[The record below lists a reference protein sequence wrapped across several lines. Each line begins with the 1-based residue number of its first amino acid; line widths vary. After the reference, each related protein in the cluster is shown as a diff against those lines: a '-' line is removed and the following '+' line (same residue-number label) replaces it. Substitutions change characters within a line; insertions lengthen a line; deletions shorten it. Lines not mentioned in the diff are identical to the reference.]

1 MAARDYKASSPG
13 PDLSD
18 KQLQDVAKT
27 LGQEWEQVAIHL
39 GLKNEDLDEIKNE
52 EITEFMRKYKMLQ
65 RWKSRRPQGKTTA
78 QDLLRGLEDLEDLLV
93 ETRRLL
99 TGFGRSQ
106 ESFGRKERP
115 GLMSP
120 SLPLKMHEGDS
131 ELDLLSKVER
141 CHIDTASMSLMDSY
155 EEEDGSDSDASAEI
169 DEVDKDDEEEM
180 HFKSHC
186 EKCKAAEK
194 SPEYVKVTPT
204 KISKWSFEVQL
215 EGEGTYEC
223 SATGLVFEVSEQ
235 ALVRYSVL
243 SWFQF
248 SEFLGDSWRPAGSIY
263 DVDVVNKD
271 PSVLKFIHFP
281 HSLCLA
287 EPEHELSFSVLHVKG
302 SHADIESTVDFTE
315 SHVKWRVSS
324 LSAVGLIIPSSLQGK
339 HHGAVL
345 VYKEGNHKY
354 FFQVYLGVNSESEI
368 KAIEEQVNKSRKK
381 CIRIYKPAPCKSQL
395 VAGKNYHLTSEPE
408 GKVEPSEL
416 KFNTDVIGLKG
427 FSEARFDEHPPFR
440 LFLMDSVNKKRRNCD
455 KPLWS
460 ATITEEDLN
469 SEEHN
474 IGQKEHVKNTSADL
488 MTSGSSGEG
497 SLSRSGTSSPMVLRS
512 SYPLDGS
519 RRWHGMGWDP
529 PFSSGQERPPRPPK
543 GFGWN
548 PSFSSGQERPPR
560 PRKGFGALQRKS
572 AVTTSTLTRR
582 KMPSYRPAKPVA
594 DWPVPSSSSG
604 QGSLSKPELSGPGV
618 SKSSLPFSFAGGKLQ
633 PVASGS
639 SRQRSLFRSK
649 LSCLSVPVD
658 SESSLPILCDSP
670 EVGPSQEKTPDPE
683 RTEVNLNATG
693 NGSDVNIT
701 PVPRTG
707 RVWNRIKS
715 VFLKKQSFS
724 TRQGRLSGAAYDDP
738 HRRMPKS
745 DGMLDDEDD
754 EEDEEEMHFK
764 TRCEKCK
771 AAHQTPENE
780 KVTPMKISKWSFQ
793 VQLEGEGTYECSA
806 TGLVFEVSEQ
816 ALVRYSVLSWFQFSE
831 FLKDSWRPAGSI
843 YDVDVDDPSVLKFIH
858 FPHSLCL
865 DEPEHELSFSVL
877 HVKDRHANI
886 ETTVDFTASHV
897 KWRVSSLSLLAPII
911 PESQKM
917 KHHALVLIYK
927 ELNKYHK
934 NKFVF
939 HLFLASN
946 YDSEI
951 QAINKQ
957 VLKSRKKCIKIY
969 KPAACRLEEKF
980 YHLTSEP
987 ERNIE
992 PPKLEFVTEVLALKG
1007 FSEACFGERPPFR
1020 LFLMD
1025 SDCDELLWSATI
1037 REDDW
1042 NGEKSNLWKIF
1053 RFLPRKSHGANSR
1066 QRVAAGT
1073 SDFRSSPRLS
1083 LVHEKCRSKMDPG
1096 HVSSTPAPSSE
1107 SQPAGQATSSTTS
1120 SPPAPSRATQA
1131 AGHPTSSTTS
1141 SPPAPSRATQAA
1153 GHPTSS
1159 TTSSPPAPS
1168 RATQAAGHPTSSTTS
1183 SPPAPSRATQAE
1195 GELRSIRSEFV
1206 QRVQIPVIKGLLD
1219 DLWQQKLLSTEDMDS
1234 VMEKGKIKADMA
1246 RCLIDMVIGKGEN
1259 ASKEMIDSM
1268 KKRDN
1273 PLCITLGLIS
1283 SPTASGPEV

>member
-27 LGQEWEQVAIHL
+27 LGQEWEQAAIHL

-52 EITEFMRKYKMLQ
+52 EIAEFMRKYKMLQ

-78 QDLLRGLEDLEDLLV
+78 QDLLRGLEDLEDLPV

-99 TGFGRSQ
+99 TELRRIRSELINRLSDDNVIGLLYYLRMMDVLNGQEKKTVEGKMTSEDRACCLIDTVMRKGERASSLMVDYLKERHPDLCWTLGLTPTSARIRFGRSQ
-106 ESFGRKERP
+106 ESFSRKERP

-120 SLPLKMHEGDS
+120 SLPLEMHEGDS
-131 ELDLLSKVER
+131 ELDLSKVER
-141 CHIDTASMSLMDSY
+141 CHIGTSLTEDTASMSLMDRY

-169 DEVDKDDEEEM
+169 DEVDKD
-180 HFKSHC
+180 
-186 EKCKAAEK
+186 
-194 SPEYVKVTPT
+194 
-204 KISKWSFEVQL
+204 
-215 EGEGTYEC
+215 
-223 SATGLVFEVSEQ
+223 
-235 ALVRYSVL
+235 
-243 SWFQF
+243 
-248 SEFLGDSWRPAGSIY
+248 
-263 DVDVVNKD
+263 
-271 PSVLKFIHFP
+271 
-281 HSLCLA
+281 
-287 EPEHELSFSVLHVKG
+287 
-302 SHADIESTVDFTE
+302 
-315 SHVKWRVSS
+315 
-324 LSAVGLIIPSSLQGK
+324 
-339 HHGAVL
+339 
-345 VYKEGNHKY
+345 
-354 FFQVYLGVNSESEI
+354 
-368 KAIEEQVNKSRKK
+368 
-381 CIRIYKPAPCKSQL
+381 
-395 VAGKNYHLTSEPE
+395 
-408 GKVEPSEL
+408 
-416 KFNTDVIGLKG
+416 
-427 FSEARFDEHPPFR
+427 
-440 LFLMDSVNKKRRNCD
+440 
-455 KPLWS
+455 
-460 ATITEEDLN
+460 
-469 SEEHN
+469 
-474 IGQKEHVKNTSADL
+474 
-488 MTSGSSGEG
+488 
-497 SLSRSGTSSPMVLRS
+497 
-512 SYPLDGS
+512 
-519 RRWHGMGWDP
+519 
-529 PFSSGQERPPRPPK
+529 
-543 GFGWN
+543 
-548 PSFSSGQERPPR
+548 
-560 PRKGFGALQRKS
+560 
-572 AVTTSTLTRR
+572 
-582 KMPSYRPAKPVA
+582 
-594 DWPVPSSSSG
+594 
-604 QGSLSKPELSGPGV
+604 
-618 SKSSLPFSFAGGKLQ
+618 
-633 PVASGS
+633 
-639 SRQRSLFRSK
+639 
-649 LSCLSVPVD
+649 
-658 SESSLPILCDSP
+658 
-670 EVGPSQEKTPDPE
+670 
-683 RTEVNLNATG
+683 
-693 NGSDVNIT
+693 
-701 PVPRTG
+701 
-707 RVWNRIKS
+707 
-715 VFLKKQSFS
+715 
-724 TRQGRLSGAAYDDP
+724 
-738 HRRMPKS
+738 
-745 DGMLDDEDD
+745 
-754 EEDEEEMHFK
+754 DEEEMHFK

-831 FLKDSWRPAGSI
+831 FLKDSWRPAGSV

-865 DEPEHELSFSVL
+865 AEPEHELSFSVL
-877 HVKDRHANI
+877 HVKERHANI

-911 PESQKM
+911 PESQKI

-1053 RFLPRKSHGANSR
+1053 RFLSRKSHGANSR

-1107 SQPAGQATSSTTS
+1107 SQPAGQATSS
-1120 SPPAPSRATQA
+1120 PPAPSRATQA

-1159 TTSSPPAPS
+1159 TTSSPPATSRATQAAGYPTSSTTSRPPAPSRATQAAGHPTSSTTSRPPAPSRATQAAGHTTSSTTSRPPAPSRATLAAGHPTSSTTSSPPAPSRATPAAGHPTSSTTSSPPATS

-1183 SPPAPSRATQAE
+1183 SPPAPSRATQAAGHPTSSTTSSPPATSRATQAAGHTTSSTTSSPPAPSRATQAAGHPTSSTTSSPPATSRATQAAGHPTSSTTSSPPAPSRATPAE
-1195 GELRSIRSEFV
+1195 GELQRIRSEFV
-1206 QRVQIPVIKGLLD
+1206 KRVSIKVIKGLLD
-1219 DLWQQKLLSTEDMDS
+1219 DLLQQKVFSTEEKDS
-1234 VMEKGKIKADMA
+1234 LMEELRSTTDRA
-1246 RCLIDMVIGKGEN
+1246 RCLIDEVMKKGER
-1259 ASKEMIDSM
+1259 ASQVMIDSM
-1268 KKRDN
+1268 KVRDN
-1273 PLCITLGLIS
+1273 HLCLTLEL
-1283 SPTASGPEV
+1283 